1 MVKLLQSQVVLW
13 VIALLVVIFAVS
25 IGQFDISMSTIIASL
40 SHCLTNYGQCVSE
53 SVERQ
58 IIFEIRLPRVLI
70 AFVSGAALALTG
82 AVLQT
87 ITRNPLA
94 DPYLFGIS
102 AGASLGAVLVLAIGL
117 ASLSLAAGA
126 MLGSLIAVALILG
139 LAGRFSGHIESLV
152 LAGVAV
158 SFMLSSFT
166 SIVLYHSDPNV
177 VASMLFWMMGSFD
190 HIGWSDLTFPLLSLV
205 IAFLSFMALHRWM
218 DAMLAGDDLAQALG
232 INTNALRIGLLVLSA
247 LLTAVLV
254 SRVGGIGFV
263 GLMIPHICRILIGHQ
278 MKELL
283 PACFVIGG
291 IFMVSADVLARILLH
306 DQQLPIGIITAA
318 IGSLFFIVLLKQQ
331 QHKSRSI

>member
-1 MVKLLQSQVVLW
+1 MALVVLI
-13 VIALLVVIFAVS
+13 VAIS
-25 IGQFDISMSTIIASL
+25 ICQFDISISTILSSL
-40 SHCLTNYGQCVSE
+40 SHCLTSYDQCVAE

-58 IIFEIRLPRVLI
+58 IIFEIRLPRVII

-102 AGASLGAVLVLAIGL
+102 AGASLGAVIIMAVGL
-117 ASLSLAAGA
+117 ASLSLATGA
-126 MLGSLIAVALILG
+126 MLGSLIAVALILA
-139 LAGRFSGHIESLV
+139 LAGRYSGHIESLV

-190 HIGWSDLTFPLLSLV
+190 HIGWSDIGFPLLSLI
-205 IAFLSFMALHRWM
+205 IAFLSFLALHRWM

-232 INTNALRIGLLVLSA
+232 INTKVLRIGLLILSA

-278 MKELL
+278 MRELL
-283 PACFVIGG
+283 PACVVIGG
-291 IFMVSADVLARILLH
+291 IFMVLADVLARILLH

-331 QHKSRSI
+331 QHKSRSF

>member
-1 MVKLLQSQVVLW
+1 MYKLLQSQFVLW
-13 VIALLVVIFAVS
+13 PIALCTVLFAVS
-25 IGQFDISMSTIIASL
+25 IGQFDIPLSTIL
-40 SHCLTNYGQCVSE
+40 SSVGQCISSYDQCLTE
-53 SVERQ
+53 SVEQQ
-58 IIFEIRLPRVLI
+58 ILFEIRLPRVLI
-70 AFVSGAALALTG
+70 AFVCGAALALTG

-102 AGASLGAVLVLAIGL
+102 AGASLGAVIVLATGLTSLTL
-117 ASLSLAAGA
+117 ASGA
-126 MLGSLIAVALILG
+126 MLGSLVAVALILG

-190 HIGWSDLTFPLLSLV
+190 HIGWSDLGFPLFSLI
-205 IAFLSFMALHRWM
+205 IAFVCFMAVHRWM
-218 DAMLAGDDLAQALG
+218 DAMLAGDDFAQTLG
-232 INTNALRIGLLVLSA
+232 INTNVLRIGLLLISA

-263 GLMIPHICRILIGHQ
+263 GLMIPHICRILVGHQ
-278 MKELL
+278 IKELL
-283 PACFVIGG
+283 PACVVIGG
-291 IFMVSADVLARILLH
+291 IFMVLADVLARILLH